1 VVVDSPTLLTVV
13 ELVDLLTSVDRLLL
27 VGQMVETSVIT
38 TKITQH
44 MVQVVQVVTST
55 LSVVQTVSMV
65 LLLLSTTSKGSL

>member
-1 VVVDSPTLLTVV
+1 MVVDSPTLLTVV
-13 ELVDLLTSVDRLLL
+13 ELVDLLTSVDLLL
-27 VGQMVETSVIT
+27 QVGQMEETSVIT